1 MNKKILYVD
10 MDGVIADFA
19 GAINKIDPSID
30 MSNSTE
36 NWQERSDK
44 VDDICQIYPTIFE
57 YLDVID
63 GAKEAIT
70 KLSEKYD
77 IYFLS
82 TPMWSLPMS
91 FMGKRIWLEKNF
103 GELSNKKLI
112 LTHRKDLAIG
122 DILIDDTKRNGA
134 DKFRGEFIMFDKISY
149 NWDRILE
156 HLL

>member
-1 MNKKILYVD
+1 MSKKILYVD

-36 NWQERSDK
+36 NWQERSDR

-57 YLDVID
+57 YLEVID

-82 TPMWSLPMS
+82 TPM
-91 FMGKRIWLEKNF
+91 
-103 GELSNKKLI
+103 
-112 LTHRKDLAIG
+112 
-122 DILIDDTKRNGA
+122 
-134 DKFRGEFIMFDKISY
+134 
-149 NWDRILE
+149 
-156 HLL
+156 

>member
-1 MNKKILYVD
+1 
-10 MDGVIADFA
+10 
-19 GAINKIDPSID
+19 
-30 MSNSTE
+30 
-36 NWQERSDK
+36 
-44 VDDICQIYPTIFE
+44 
-57 YLDVID
+57 
-63 GAKEAIT
+63 
-70 KLSEKYD
+70 
-77 IYFLS
+77 
-82 TPMWSLPMS
+82 MWSLPMS